1 MIPLDVV
8 DTAKLS
14 IASDAPPKQRSKATQ
29 TRRLKTPD
37 WEKEGRVRGCILC
50 IPRCVESRI
59 AGSRRGEEPSGEIF
73 LRLIQIR
80 LAKSSLEKIRQPVKA
95 KVTTLKFTAVHMMG

>member
-1 MIPLDVV
+1 M
-8 DTAKLS
+8 
-14 IASDAPPKQRSKATQ
+14 
-29 TRRLKTPD
+29 
-37 WEKEGRVRGCILC
+37 RGCILC

-95 KVTTLKFTAVHMMG
+95 KVTGLKFFSRSHDAVIRRPASFASRECSSFAGLPSCRLLRDTSLYGARNRRQIAV